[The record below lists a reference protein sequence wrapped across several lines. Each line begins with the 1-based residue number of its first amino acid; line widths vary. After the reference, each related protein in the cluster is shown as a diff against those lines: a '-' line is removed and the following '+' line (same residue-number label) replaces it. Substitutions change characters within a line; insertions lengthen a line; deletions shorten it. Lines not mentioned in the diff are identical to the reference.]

1 MTKYHVYK
9 MKKPLKIYLGD
20 LTYDTI
26 TLSTEVFPLN
36 VGFVATYCKKL
47 FGDQVD
53 ITIFKYIEDL
63 DKAIHTSP
71 PTILGMSCYCWNRN
85 VDIEMFKM
93 LLKKNPHALTVMGGP
108 NFPADAPSQQKF
120 FDEYQEVDVYVPIDG
135 EMGFANIVKHAL
147 EANSEEDIKK
157 KVLEKPIDNCV
168 TRGSDGKIQF
178 TIIGERI
185 RDLDEIPSPY
195 LTGLM
200 DKFIDGRLIPIMQT
214 NRGCPFSCTFCTDGS
229 DKVKIIN
236 RFSMERVKSEID
248 YISKRMPKKT
258 HSLYI
263 SDLNFGMYPRDL
275 DICNYISETQL
286 KCGFPRKVVTTTGK
300 NNKQNIIK
308 SIKSLSGTMSL
319 LMSVQSMDKG
329 VLKNIKREN
338 ISLDQM
344 LALAPAIKEAGLP
357 TSSECILG
365 LPGETFESHLDSLRQ
380 LVQAQMNEII
390 VHACI
395 LLDGAEMSIP
405 KEREKWGLKTKFRI
419 LPRDFAILSN
429 GKKVLEFEEIIVST
443 NTLSFDEYLELNLL
457 SLGIFVTNRG
467 VVYDALLKFLREQNV
482 DVFDLFLQT
491 CNRLDIASQRIQ
503 DIFQSFK
510 KQKIDELWDS
520 PEELIANYQ
529 NDGEYQKLLSE
540 EAGINNMHY
549 HHALINSDYMK
560 EWTDYTTAIAFD
572 LLKQKTSINE
582 ELESQFCDISNFCY
596 GLCHNI
602 LGKDRM
608 LTNPEYTFHYD
619 IPKWLNDNTNPPLS
633 KFKFSTPTK
642 ISFRFTMDQFTVV
655 QDNLDL
661 FGESP
666 SGKGQV
672 LKRVPKQMLYRVP
685 VVEGQ
690 RDLKD
695 YELIHKASIKKEEIH
710 EFDM

>member
-1 MTKYHVYK
+1 
-9 MKKPLKIYLGD
+9 
-20 LTYDTI
+20 
-26 TLSTEVFPLN
+26 
-36 VGFVATYCKKL
+36 
-47 FGDQVD
+47 
-53 ITIFKYIEDL
+53 
-63 DKAIHTSP
+63 
-71 PTILGMSCYCWNRN
+71 
-85 VDIEMFKM
+85 MFKM

-157 KVLEKPIDNCV
+157 KVLEEPIDNCV

-214 NRGCPFSCTFCTDGS
+214 NRGCPFSCTFFTDGY
-229 DKVKIIN
+229 DRVKIIN
-236 RFSMERVKSEID
+236 RFSMERVKSEIE
-248 YISKRMPKKT
+248 YIAKHMPKKT

-275 DICNYISETQL
+275 DICNYISEMQL
-286 KCGFPRKVVTTTGK
+286 KYGFPRRIVTTTGK
-300 NNKQNIIK
+300 NNQQNIIK

-319 LMSVQSMDKG
+319 LMSVQSMDKQ
-329 VLKNIKREN
+329 VLKNIKRAN
-338 ISLDQM
+338 ISLDEM

-357 TSSECILG
+357 TTSECILG
-365 LPGETFESHLDSLRQ
+365 LPSETFESHLDSLRQ

-429 GKKVLEFEEIIVST
+429 GKKVLEFEELIV
-443 NTLSFDEYLELNLL
+443 
-457 SLGIFVTNRG
+457 
-467 VVYDALLKFLREQNV
+467 
-482 DVFDLFLQT
+482 
-491 CNRLDIASQRIQ
+491 
-503 DIFQSFK
+503 
-510 KQKIDELWDS
+510 
-520 PEELIANYQ
+520 NYQ

-619 IPKWLNDNTNPPLS
+619 IPKWLNDNTNLPLS